1 MNALPQPA
9 QFSPRRGLS
18 CGEAAAYIGLGQ
30 TKFLSLVGEGKMP
43 KPVRIDRRA
52 IWDIR
57 DLDRAFDAMRED
69 QAEATASAG
78 VDDGWGDDTP

>member
-1 MNALPQPA
+1 MNNLAQPKL
-9 QFSPRRGLS
+9 FSPRRGLS

-30 TKFLSLVGEGKMP
+30 TKFLALVGEGKMP

-69 QAEATASAG
+69 AMNDD

>member
-57 DLDRAFDAMRED
+57 DLDRAFDAMREE
-69 QAEATASAG
+69 QAESTASAG
-78 VDDGWGDDTP
+78 IDDGWGDDTP